1 MSVTSG
7 SLFVPNCR
15 HGRVIDSPGQVTRR
29 MVAAQDGLYAC
40 RLLYFAAVQNET
52 LRGQR
57 ERVNMTPDKQPDI
70 LAWAKNEAGRLRR
83 VSEQSEITDHFGYSD
98 DARPLAAA
106 ALDIL
111 RRHASG
117 TAFLGAAEGVFH
129 TRSGPG
135 GDQALRRVADVLESW
150 VQFVEEG
157 LEAMP
162 PFPVRARMEAATDLM
177 EQVQQ
182 LLDDS
187 SAHPAGAVVL
197 AGAALEEFLRSQ
209 VSASNA
215 TVNGRP
221 GISAYASALRSSGYF
236 SAQDVKDVTAW
247 AGQRNEAAHGQF
259 ERLSRDRAQIMV
271 DGINLFIR
279 QKTDGI
285 SQYEPSD
292 P

>member
-1 MSVTSG
+1 
-7 SLFVPNCR
+7 
-15 HGRVIDSPGQVTRR
+15 
-29 MVAAQDGLYAC
+29 
-40 RLLYFAAVQNET
+40 
-52 LRGQR
+52 
-57 ERVNMTPDKQPDI
+57 MTPDKQPGI
-70 LAWAKNEAGRLRR
+70 LAWAKNEAERLRR
-83 VSEQSEITDHFGYSD
+83 ISEQSEITDHFGYSD
-98 DARPLAAA
+98 DAKPLAAA

-117 TAFLGAAEGVFH
+117 TAFLRAAEGVFH
-129 TRSGPG
+129 VRPGPG

-157 LEAMP
+157 LEAIP

-187 SAHPAGAVVL
+187 SAHPAAAVVL

-221 GISAYASALRSSGYF
+221 SISAYASALRSSGYF

-247 AGQRNEAAHGQF
+247 VGQRTKQLTGNSSGYPAIAHRSWLTESTCSFDRRQMAQTSMNHLIRRLCRAHPLPAHSAVDLPRRYSLVRRTVGRQPVRLTNEKVSF
-259 ERLSRDRAQIMV
+259 
-271 DGINLFIR
+271 
-279 QKTDGI
+279 
-285 SQYEPSD
+285 
-292 P
+292 